1 MTDVR
6 KYGKMPYLVLLR
18 KVEKWSWIQMDQHQN
33 LIAFRGSLLAHAYQ
47 IWSTSINGFLSYH
60 ADRPTHTRV
69 ITIPAALLLYRRS
82 GKITETPPQRRIV
95 FVVFGKDVFS
105 FHLNVFSN
113 RLIAQGPWKKCK
125 NSTCDSMSCSHA
137 SPYGTFFSQK
147 NYLYEADWSV
157 HVFFCDIWTFY
168 QQRICFWIFR
178 KNLKNRLYT
187 DMLRVRVMVR
197 IRFCTLTAMVDQNQ
211 SFLC

>member
-113 RLIAQGPWKKCK
+113 RLIAQGPWKNAKTLLSGWRLSFCYIQ
-125 NSTCDSMSCSHA
+125 STQTVAIS
-137 SPYGTFFSQK
+137 TQ
-147 NYLYEADWSV
+147 W
-157 HVFFCDIWTFY
+157 
-168 QQRICFWIFR
+168 QRESSSW
-178 KNLKNRLYT
+178 
-187 DMLRVRVMVR
+187 
-197 IRFCTLTAMVDQNQ
+197 
-211 SFLC
+211 

>member
-125 NSTCDSMSCSHA
+125 NSTVRLTSVLLLHSVNADCSHFYTVTEGIELLIIDEPQHSA
-137 SPYGTFFSQK
+137 LFF
-147 NYLYEADWSV
+147 
-157 HVFFCDIWTFY
+157 I
-168 QQRICFWIFR
+168 
-178 KNLKNRLYT
+178 
-187 DMLRVRVMVR
+187 
-197 IRFCTLTAMVDQNQ
+197 
-211 SFLC
+211 